1 MNELNDRY
9 HAAIKELYRAK
20 DFFLERFCDE
30 ERVRNANVFI
40 TIQSSNKR
48 NNLGHFWANR
58 WDADTS
64 KDATEKVIYHE
75 ININADQLNRPT
87 EDILSTLL
95 HELAHLYNNVMGIED
110 CNAAQYHNK
119 QFKGT
124 AQMFGLNVDKFPG
137 RGWALTS
144 LNEEGYA
151 AIAALEP
158 DRSALSIC
166 RIPAEKIQKE
176 NPYITITLKKEE
188 WEDII
193 NDELDKRGLEKP
205 KDLIIQL
212 LENLP
217 MEESEEDEQPKN

>member
-1 MNELNDRY
+1 MDNINEKY
-9 HAAIKELYRAK
+9 HNAVKELYRAK

-30 ERVRNANVFI
+30 QRVKDAKVFI
-40 TIQSSNKR
+40 TIQSSNKK

-58 WDADTS
+58 WDSDTT
-64 KDATEKVIYHE
+64 KDATEKEIYHE
-75 ININADQLNRPT
+75 ININAERMNRPV
-87 EDILSTLL
+87 EDVFETLL
-95 HELAHLYNNVMGIED
+95 HELAHLYNNVLGIED

-119 QFKGT
+119 HFKT
-124 AQMFGLNVDKFPG
+124 AAQKFGLIVDKFPG

-144 LNEEGYA
+144 LDEEGYA

-166 RIPAEKIQKE
+166 RIPAEKVQKE

-193 NDELDKRGLEKP
+193 EAELDKRGLEKP
-205 KDLIIQL
+205 KELIVQL
-212 LENLP
+212 LEACGGLENDDT
-217 MEESEEDEQPKN
+217 EES

>member
-20 DFFLERFCDE
+20 DFFLDRFCDE
-30 ERVRNANVFI
+30 QRVKDANVFI
-40 TIQSSNKR
+40 TIQSSNKK

-58 WDADTS
+58 WDADTT

-75 ININADQLNRPT
+75 ININADRMNRPV
-87 EDILSTLL
+87 EDVLEVLL
-95 HELAHLYNNVMGIED
+95 HELAHLYNNVLGIED

-119 QFKGT
+119 HFKSA
-124 AQMFGLNVDKFPG
+124 AQKFGLNVDKFPG

-144 LNEEGYA
+144 LDEEGHA

-166 RIPAEKIQKE
+166 RIPAEKVPKD

-193 NDELDKRGLEKP
+193 EAELDKRGLEKP
-205 KDLIIQL
+205 KELIVAL
-212 LENLP
+212 LENL
-217 MEESEEDEQPKN
+217 SEDEDSDEKDI